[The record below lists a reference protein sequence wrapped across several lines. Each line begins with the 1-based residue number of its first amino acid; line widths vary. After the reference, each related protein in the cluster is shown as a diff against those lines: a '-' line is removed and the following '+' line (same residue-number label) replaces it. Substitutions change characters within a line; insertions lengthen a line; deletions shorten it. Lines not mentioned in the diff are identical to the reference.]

1 MRTDCLQCS
10 SLLVA
15 VCLICFVWFLVILAV
30 LLLLWALACSI
41 RYLVVQARCLF
52 PPTHTLK
59 NQKGRSFSRFLR
71 SSASDLWSFT
81 PFPTMPMTR
90 KKCIQTSQSY
100 PLNTQYWSKKNIVY
114 YTLRNTSLRMI
125 YLQTPQFTPQIPKN
139 PPHPHH
145 HATTTKHPTKS
156 ACGLRLRA
164 RISNCFCWNMG
175 CHCVS
180 NHRPLASATSAS
192 WAVDIPNPCFYQGYT
207 EPEISKNTS

>member
-71 SSASDLWSFT
+71 SSASDLWSFR
-81 PFPTMPMTR
+81 PFRHTGHDFYTFSNHAHD
-90 KKCIQTSQSY
+90 KKKMHTNISIISSQYSI
-100 PLNTQYWSKKNIVY
+100 LIKKNIVY

-139 PPHPHH
+139 PPPHPHH

-192 WAVDIPNPCFYQGYT
+192 WAVDMENPCFF
-207 EPEISKNTS
+207 